1 MGRKLK
7 PDGLRRKTCTMSLP
21 LDVIA
26 YLDKAALQAGV
37 ARSRIIE
44 GAVRDAMRKG
54 QATLTDFR
62 HVWWCP
68 SCDSRFTVS
77 KETQTIKHTCGKWLD
92 KSVHYRG
99 IYEEEE

>member
-26 YLDKAALQAGV
+26 YLDKMALQAGV

-44 GAVRDAMRKG
+44 GTVRDSMRKG
-54 QATLTDFR
+54 QTTLSESRFI
-62 HVWWCP
+62 WWCP
-68 SCDSRFTVS
+68 SCDERFTTS
-77 KETQTIKHTCGKWLD
+77 KESQVLKHSCGKWLD
-92 KSVHYRG
+92 KPVHYRG
-99 IYEEEE
+99 IYEEE